1 MRLPQQQ
8 LQGNLI
14 MSQSITL
21 TDADF
26 ERTVL
31 QSDLPVVVDF
41 GAPWCPPCRAIAPI
55 LEELGRA
62 YAGRLIVATVNIDQQ
77 SHWATTFGVTGLP
90 TLIFFKQ
97 GHEVQRVRGAAPK
110 RALKQAFDT
119 VLANET

>member
-1 MRLPQQQ
+1 
-8 LQGNLI
+8 
-14 MSQSITL
+14 MSKPITL

-41 GAPWCPPCRAIAPI
+41 GAPWCPPCRAVAPI
-55 LEELGRA
+55 LEGLAGE
-62 YAGRLIVATVNIDQQ
+62 YAGRLTVATVNIDEQPR
-77 SHWATTFGVTGLP
+77 WATTFGVTGLP

-110 RALKQAFDT
+110 PALKQAFDA